1 MIFVQGL
8 PETGAGSENRWSRQS
23 HPEGYGDAM
32 CMMAILEVQEDSVL
46 QRLSGAAETTLCDL
60 NSN

>member
-1 MIFVQGL
+1 MQGW
-8 PETGAGSENRWSRQS
+8 PETRAGSKNRWSRQN

-32 CMMAILEVQEDSVL
+32 CVTAILEVQEDSML
-46 QRLSGAAETTLCDL
+46 QRLCGDAESTLCDL

>member
-1 MIFVQGL
+1 MQGL

-23 HPEGYGDAM
+23 HPERYGDAM

-46 QRLSGAAETTLCDL
+46 QRLSGATETTLCDL